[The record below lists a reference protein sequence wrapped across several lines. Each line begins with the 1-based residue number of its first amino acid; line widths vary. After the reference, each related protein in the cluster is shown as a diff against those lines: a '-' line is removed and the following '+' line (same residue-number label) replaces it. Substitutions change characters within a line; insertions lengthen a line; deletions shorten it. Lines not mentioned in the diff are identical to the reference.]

1 MAAPRAQLACSPRF
15 WITRVA
21 VLALAIALGLWLQG
35 RMADYL
41 ASLQTLAQHDVIEA
55 RARLARV
62 FQGMA
67 VGLFGGTGLLGAYA
81 AALVAPHGQ
90 VVGVDP
96 KDARIQL
103 ERYLVFATAHKPG

>member
-1 MAAPRAQLACSPRF
+1 MTRSYPRSPAEPPPISLDLDSPELAQAYERLGVRQF
-15 WITRVA
+15 EHGK
-21 VLALAIALGLWLQG
+21 VLLE
-35 RMADYL
+35 
-41 ASLQTLAQHDVIEA
+41 SLQLRSGERVLDV
-55 RARLARV
+55 
-62 FQGMA
+62 GC
-67 VGLFGGTGLLGAYA
+67 GTGLLGAYA